1 MNCSPSYLLKCW
13 TQLQSCV
20 SKQQADILL
29 YLKGKMPLNSGYIDE
44 DMQVYVTVIKNS
56 GLEGTAEADEEYSLQ

>member
-1 MNCSPSYLLKCW
+1 M
-13 TQLQSCV
+13 

-29 YLKGKMPLNSGYIDE
+29 YLKGKMLLNSGYIDE

-56 GLEGTAEADEEYSLQ
+56 GLEGTAEADEDYSLQ

>member
-1 MNCSPSYLLKCW
+1 M
-13 TQLQSCV
+13 

-29 YLKGKMPLNSGYIDE
+29 YLKGKMALNSGYIDE

-56 GLEGTAEADEEYSLQ
+56 GLEGTAEADEEYFLQ